1 LIICFFMSL
10 LTVVFGD
17 PNKKYIKNLEPLVQ
31 EIGKFGPKYE
41 KMSDDELRKMAE
53 AWRKELAD
61 SKTLDDLLPEVFA
74 AVREAAK
81 RRMGSGHFD
90 VQMIGAKVLHE
101 GKIAEMKTGEGK
113 TSYAV
118 SPAAT
123 LNALIGRG
131 VHIVTVND
139 YLSKRDTGWIG
150 GVYDTLGLKVGAI
163 IHEQAFIYDSD
174 FDNGEANDPRL
185 KHLKPCTRKE
195 AYECDITYGTNN
207 EFGFD
212 YLRDNMA
219 SEQKDKTQRGFYY
232 AIIDEVDSI
241 LIDEARTP
249 LIISA
254 PAEEATEKY
263 RKFSQLMP
271 RLKEGED
278 YNIDEKM
285 RSATLTEEGIK
296 KMEQWLGVENIY
308 TEKGISEAHH
318 IEQALKA
325 HTLFQRDRDYVVK
338 EGEIIIVDEF
348 TGRLMYGRRY
358 SEGLHQAI
366 EAKEGVEIKRE
377 SVTMATVTFQN
388 YFRMY
393 EKLAGMTGTA
403 ATEAEEFSKIYELDV
418 IVIPTNEPTVRK
430 DREDLIY
437 KNGEAKFKAVIKDVR
452 ERHEKGQP
460 VLLGTISIQK
470 NEILSYLL
478 SQEGIVHNILNAK
491 NHEREAQI
499 IAEAG
504 KKGAVT
510 LATNMAGRGV
520 DIVLGGADGTADEKE
535 EIKNLGGLYVIG
547 TERHESRRIDNQLRG
562 RSGRQGDPGESRFY
576 VSLED
581 DLMRI
586 FGSNRIQSV
595 MEKLGLPDDMPIENS
610 MVSKSLEAAQKKVEG
625 HNFDIRKHLLEY
637 DDVINKHRE
646 VIYRK
651 RDRILEIYETL
662 KAKGKIQKANVEDDA
677 GDPKTLREIIMEM
690 VELEIEQVVSFHT
703 MSEDEQEWNVEE
715 VYEVADTIFPLPLS
729 VRLKMDDI
737 QKTAGDKKADVKAR
751 DTLINY
757 LIDLAHEAYDELKE
771 RINKLSFG
779 EGTEASPMLLVEKMV
794 LLRSIDMLWVEHIDA
809 IDHLRTGIGLQ
820 GYGQKDPLVE
830 YKREA
835 YQMFIILQNNI
846 QKQVAHS
853 IFKVGVAP
861 GEQSQNSKG
870 KSQNLKF
877 QGAEKEG
884 NYESGLK
891 NLSGGENSAPASA
904 TRPAKIAGLSD
915 SELKSAPVEKKE
927 KIGRNDPCPCGAINS
942 VTGQIYKYKKCGLI
956 NAPYHKGG

>member
-1 LIICFFMSL
+1 MVEQIRALE
-10 LTVVFGD
+10 
-17 PNKKYIKNLEPLVQ
+17 KKYEAL
-31 EIGKFGPKYE
+31 
-41 KMSDDELRKMAE
+41 SDDQLKQLAE
-53 AWRKELAD
+53 NWRKELTD

-74 AVREAAK
+74 ATREAAK

-90 VQMIGAKVLHE
+90 VQMIGAYALHD
-101 GKIAEMKTGEGK
+101 GRIAEMKTGEGK

-123 LNALIGRG
+123 LNALSGKG
-131 VHIVTVND
+131 VHVVTVND

-150 GVYDTLGLKVGAI
+150 GVYDALGLKVGAI
-163 IHEQAFIYDSD
+163 IHEEAFVYDFE
-174 FDNGEANDPRL
+174 FDNAEMSDPKL
-185 KHLKPCTRKE
+185 KHLKPCSRKE
-195 AYECDITYGTNN
+195 AYDCDITYGTNN

-219 SEQKDKTQRGFYY
+219 PESGAKVQRGFHY

-254 PAEEATEKY
+254 PAEEATDKY
-263 RKFSQLMP
+263 RKFAGLIPQ
-271 RLKEGED
+271 LKEGED

-285 RSATLTEEGIK
+285 RAASLTDEGIK
-296 KMEQWLGVENIY
+296 KMEQLLGVENIY
-308 TEKGISEAHH
+308 TENGISEVHH
-318 IEQALKA
+318 IEQALRA
-325 HTLFQRDRDYVVK
+325 HTLFKRDRDYVVK

-348 TGRLMYGRRY
+348 TGRMMYGRRY

-366 EAKEGVEIKRE
+366 EAKEGVEIKKE

-403 ATEAEEFSKIYELDV
+403 ATEAEEFSKIYNLDV
-418 IVIPTNEPTVRK
+418 IVIPTNKPVVRL
-430 DREDLIY
+430 DRQDLIY
-437 KNGEAKFKAVIKDVR
+437 KNEEAKFRAVIKDIK
-452 ERHEKGQP
+452 ERNKKGQP
-460 VLLGTISIQK
+460 VLLGTISIHK
-470 NEILSYLL
+470 NEILSHYLE
-478 SQEGIVHNILNAK
+478 QEGITHNILNAK

-504 KKGAVT
+504 KSGAVT

-520 DIVLGGADGTADEKE
+520 DIVLGGAGGSAEEKA
-535 EIKNLGGLYVIG
+535 EIKALGGLYVIG

-586 FGSNRIQSV
+586 FGSNRLQSL
-595 MEKLGLPDDMPIENS
+595 LGALDDDTPIEHK
-610 MVSKSLEAAQKKVEG
+610 MISKSLEAAQKKVEG
-625 HNFDIRKHLLEY
+625 HNFDIRKHLLDY

-646 VIYRK
+646 VIYRR
-651 RDRILEIYETL
+651 RDRILEVYESL
-662 KAKGKIQKANVEDDA
+662 KHESIKTRKQESKKARNQGEGEEKSETRNQKLDISNQKAGEGKMREYNS
-677 GDPKTLREIIMEM
+677 LREMITEM
-690 VELEIEQVVSFHT
+690 VEAEIEQVVSFHT
-703 MSEDEQEWNVEE
+703 MSEDEHEWNVEE
-715 VYEVADTIFPLPLS
+715 IYEVVDTIVPLPLN

-757 LIDLAHEAYDELKE
+757 LIGLAHTSYDELEE
-771 RINKLSFG
+771 RINKLSSG
-779 EGTEASPMLLVEKMV
+779 EEEDAPLMLKIEKMV
-794 LLRSIDMLWVEHIDA
+794 LLRAIDMLWVEHIDA

-835 YQMFIILQNNI
+835 YQMFIALQNNI
-846 QKQVAHS
+846 QKQVAYS
-853 IFKVGVAP
+853 IYKIGLAP
-861 GEQSQNSKG
+861 DIKTQNSINKTPAHSSAVMAG
-870 KSQNLKF
+870 GQNLKF

-891 NLSGGENSAPASA
+891 SLGGGENNAPVSA
-904 TRPAKIAGLSD
+904 TRPAKIAGLSGSD
-915 SELKSAPVEKKE
+915 LKDAPVEKKV
-927 KIGRNDPCPCGAINS
+927 KVGRNDPCPCGS
-942 VTGQIYKYKKCGLI
+942 GKKYKRCHG
-956 NAPYHKGG
+956 A

>member
-1 LIICFFMSL
+1 MMSL
-10 LTVVFGD
+10 ITKIFGD
-17 PNKKYIKNLEPLVQ
+17 PNAKYVKILAPLVEQIRQLEKKYE
-31 EIGKFGPKYE
+31 E
-41 KMSDDELRKMAE
+41 MSDNELRGLAE
-53 AWRKELAD
+53 TWRKESNNGKALN
-61 SKTLDDLLPEVFA
+61 DLLPDVFA
-74 AVREAAK
+74 ATREAAK

-90 VQMIGAKVLHE
+90 VQMIGAYALHD

-118 SPAAT
+118 SPSAT
-123 LNALIGRG
+123 LNALTGRG
-131 VHIVTVND
+131 VHVVTVND

-150 GVYDTLGLKVGAI
+150 GVYDALGLKVGAI
-163 IHEQAFIYDSD
+163 IHEQAFVYDFD
-174 FDNGEANDPRL
+174 FDNAEMNDPKL
-185 KHLKPCTRKE
+185 KHLKPCSRKE

-219 SEQKDKTQRGFYY
+219 PTREDKVQRGFYY

-254 PAEEATEKY
+254 PAEEATDKY
-263 RKFSQLMP
+263 RRFAQLIP
-271 RLKEGED
+271 QLKEGED

-285 RSATLTEEGIK
+285 RAASLTDEGIK

-308 TEKGISEAHH
+308 TESGIGEVHH
-318 IEQALKA
+318 IEQALRA
-325 HTLFQRDRDYVVK
+325 HTLFKRDRDYVVK

-348 TGRLMYGRRY
+348 TGRMMYGRRY

-366 EAKEGVEIKRE
+366 EAKEGVEIKKE

-403 ATEAEEFSKIYELDV
+403 ATEAEEFSKIYNLDV
-418 IVIPTNEPTVRK
+418 IVIPTNKPIARS
-430 DREDLIY
+430 DRQDLIY
-437 KNGEAKFKAVIKDVR
+437 KNEEAKFRAVIEDIK
-452 ERHEKGQP
+452 ERNEKGQP
-460 VLLGTISIQK
+460 ILVGTISIHK

-478 SQEGIVHNILNAK
+478 QQEGIAHNILNAK

-504 KKGAVT
+504 KRGAVT

-520 DIVLGGADGTADEKE
+520 DIVLGGAEGTLEEKE

-586 FGSNRIQSV
+586 FGSNRIQSI
-595 MEKLGLPDDMPIENS
+595 MERLGLPDDVPIENS

-625 HNFDIRKHLLEY
+625 HNFDIRKHLLDY

-662 KAKGKIQKANVEDDA
+662 KEKGNPPADGQKAEEGGVIDGPGA
-677 GDPKTLREIIMEM
+677 LREMIFEM
-690 VELEIEQVVSFHT
+690 VEAEIEQVVSFHT
-703 MSEDEQEWNVEE
+703 MSEDEKEWNIEE
-715 VYEVADTIFPLPLS
+715 VYEVVDTIVPLPIN

-757 LIDLAHEAYDELKE
+757 LIDLARRAYDELEE
-771 RINKLSFG
+771 RINRLSFG
-779 EGTEASPMLLVEKMV
+779 EGMEATPMLQVEKMV
-794 LLRSIDMLWVEHIDA
+794 LLRAIDMLWVEHIDA
-809 IDHLRTGIGLQ
+809 MDHLRTGIGLQ

-835 YQMFIILQNNI
+835 YQMFIALQNNI
-846 QKQVAHS
+846 QKQVAYS
-853 IFKVGVAP
+853 IFKIGLSP
-861 GEQSQNSKG
+861 ETKTQNTINRT
-870 KSQNLKF
+870 QNLKF
-877 QGAEKEG
+877 QGAEKES
-884 NYESGLK
+884 NQQSAISNQQSADK
-891 NLSGGENSAPASA
+891 NPINITKPMKVAGLSGGD
-904 TRPAKIAGLSD
+904 LQ
-915 SELKSAPVEKKE
+915 SAPVEKKE
-927 KIGRNDPCPCGAINS
+927 KIGRNDPCPCGS
-942 VTGQIYKYKKCGLI
+942 GKKY
-956 NAPYHKGG
+956 

>member
-1 LIICFFMSL
+1 MSL
-10 LTVVFGD
+10 LTAIFGD
-17 PNKKYIKNLEPLVQ
+17 PNQKYIKEWMPTIEQINGLGSRFEELSDNELKGLVGVWRQ
-31 EIGKFGPKYE
+31 A
-41 KMSDDELRKMAE
+41 LAE
-53 AWRKELAD
+53 G
-61 SKTLDDLLPEVFA
+61 KTLDDLLPEVFA
-74 AVREAAK
+74 GVREAAK

-90 VQMIGAKVLHE
+90 VQLIGAGVLHQ

-123 LNALIGRG
+123 LNALEGRG
-131 VHIVTVND
+131 VHVVTVND

-150 GVYDTLGLKVGAI
+150 GVYDALGLSVGAI
-163 IHEQAFIYDSD
+163 VHEQAFVYDFE
-174 FDNGEANDPRL
+174 FDNAEMSDPKL
-185 KHLKPCTRKE
+185 KHLKPCSRKE
-195 AYECDITYGTNN
+195 AYDCDITYGINN

-219 SEQKDKTQRGFYY
+219 PEAEAKVQRGFHY

-254 PAEEATEKY
+254 PAEEATDKY
-263 RKFSQLMP
+263 RRFASLMP
-271 RLKEGED
+271 QLKEGED

-285 RSATLTEEGIK
+285 RSASLTEEGIK

-308 TEKGISEAHH
+308 TEKGISEVHH
-318 IEQALKA
+318 IEQALRA
-325 HTLFQRDRDYVVK
+325 HTLFRRDRDYVVK
-338 EGEIIIVDEF
+338 DGEIIIVDEF
-348 TGRLMYGRRY
+348 TGRMMHGRRY

-366 EAKEGVEIKRE
+366 EAKEGVEIKKE

-393 EKLAGMTGTA
+393 KKLAGMTGTA
-403 ATEAEEFSKIYELDV
+403 ATEAEEFAKIYKLDV
-418 IVIPTNEPTVRK
+418 IVIPTNKPVVRI
-430 DREDLIY
+430 DRQDLIY
-437 KNGEAKFKAVIKDVR
+437 KNEEAKFKAVIKDIK
-452 ERHEKGQP
+452 ERNAKGQP
-460 VLLGTISIQK
+460 VLLGTISIHK
-470 NEILSYLL
+470 NELL
-478 SQEGIVHNILNAK
+478 SHYLEQEGIPHNILNAK

-520 DIVLGGADGTADEKE
+520 DIVLGGAEGAREEKE
-535 EIKNLGGLYVIG
+535 EVKKLGGLYVIG

-586 FGSNRIQSV
+586 FGSGRIQTV
-595 MEKLGLPDDMPIENS
+595 MERLGLPDDVPIENS
-610 MVSKSLEAAQKKVEG
+610 IVTKSLEAAQKKVEG

-651 RDRILEIYETL
+651 RERILEIFESL
-662 KAKGKIQKANVEDDA
+662 KQENNKAKKQENTEKAVIGNQQSTASGQENEER
-677 GDPKTLREIIMEM
+677 KTKEYKSLREMIMEM
-690 VELEIEQVVSFHT
+690 VESEIEQVITFHT
-703 MSEDEQEWNVEE
+703 MSEDEKEWNIEE
-715 VYEVADTIFPLPLS
+715 IYEVVDTIVPLPIN

-757 LIDLAHEAYDELKE
+757 LIELAHQAYDELE
-771 RINKLSFG
+771 ARINKIETKESDAPLM
-779 EGTEASPMLLVEKMV
+779 PKVEKMI
-794 LLRSIDMLWVEHIDA
+794 LLRAIDLLWVEHIDA

-835 YQMFIILQNNI
+835 YQMFIALQNNI
-846 QKQVAHS
+846 QKQVAYS
-853 IFKVGVAP
+853 IYKVGLAP
-861 GEQSQNSKG
+861 VEQTQNAKV

-877 QGAEKEG
+877 QGAEKTSSEH
-884 NYESGLK
+884 
-891 NLSGGENSAPASA
+891 SAISNQQLADSNTNN
-904 TRPAKIAGLSD
+904 TRPAKIVGLASSD
-915 SELKSAPVEKKE
+915 LQEAPVEKKE
-927 KIGRNDPCPCGAINS
+927 KVGRNDPCPCGS
-942 VTGQIYKYKKCGLI
+942 GLKYKKC
-956 NAPYHKGG
+956 HGG

>member
-1 LIICFFMSL
+1 MGL
-10 LTVVFGD
+10 LTAIFGD
-17 PNKKYIKNLEPLVQ
+17 PNQKYIQNIGPIVDKIRSLETFFQEKN
-31 EIGKFGPKYE
+31 
-41 KMSDDELRKMAE
+41 DEELKRMAIN
-53 AWRKELAD
+53 WRKDLAAG
-61 SKTLDDLLPEVFA
+61 KTLDDLLPEVFA
-74 AVREAAK
+74 GVREAAR

-90 VQMIGAKVLHE
+90 VQMVGAYALHD

-123 LNALIGRG
+123 LNALTGKG
-131 VHIVTVND
+131 VHVVTVND

-150 GVYDTLGLKVGAI
+150 GVYDALGLRVGAI
-163 IHEQAFIYDSD
+163 IHEEAFVYD
-174 FDNGEANDPRL
+174 FEFENGETDDPKL
-185 KHLKPCTRKE
+185 KHLKPCSRKE
-195 AYECDITYGTNN
+195 AYSCDITYGTNN

-219 SEQKDKTQRGFYY
+219 PESEAKVQRGFYY

-254 PAEEATEKY
+254 PAEEATDKY
-263 RKFSQLMP
+263 RRFASLMP
-271 RLKEGED
+271 QLKEGED

-285 RSATLTEEGIK
+285 RSASLTEEGIK

-308 TEKGISEAHH
+308 TDKGISEVHH

-325 HTLFQRDRDYVVK
+325 HTLFKRDRDYVVK
-338 EGEIIIVDEF
+338 DGEIIIVDEF
-348 TGRLMYGRRY
+348 TGRMMYGRRY

-366 EAKEGVEIKRE
+366 EAKEGVEIKKE

-403 ATEAEEFSKIYELDV
+403 ATEAEEFSKIYNLDV
-418 IVIPTNEPTVRK
+418 IVIPTNRPVARI
-430 DREDLIY
+430 DRQDLIY
-437 KNGEAKFKAVIKDVR
+437 KNEEAKFRAVIKDVR
-452 ERHEKGQP
+452 EKHEKGQP
-460 VLLGTISIQK
+460 VLLGTISIHK
-470 NEILSYLL
+470 NEILSHYLE
-478 SQEGIVHNILNAK
+478 QEGIPHNILNAK

-504 KKGAVT
+504 KRGAVT

-520 DIVLGGADGTADEKE
+520 DIVLGGVDGTLEDKE

-562 RSGRQGDPGESRFY
+562 RSGRQGDSGESRFY

-595 MEKLGLPDDMPIENS
+595 MERLGLPDDMPIENS

-651 RDRILEIYETL
+651 RDRILEIFEIL
-662 KAKGKIQKANVEDDA
+662 KEKGKIQKAKEE
-677 GDPKTLREIIMEM
+677 GTLETLREMITEM
-690 VELEIEQVVSFHT
+690 VEAEIEQVIAFHT
-703 MSEDEQEWNVEE
+703 MSEDEHEWNVEE
-715 VYEVADTIFPLPLS
+715 IYEVVDTIVPLPLN

-737 QKTAGDKKADVKAR
+737 QKTAGDKKADVRAR

-757 LIDLAHEAYDELKE
+757 LVDLAHKAYDELEEK
-771 RINKLSFG
+771 INKIETG
-779 EGTEASPMLLVEKMV
+779 ETEAPLMLKVEKMV
-794 LLRSIDMLWVEHIDA
+794 LLRAIDMLWVEHIDA

-835 YQMFIILQNNI
+835 YQMFIMLQNNI
-846 QKQVAHS
+846 QKQVAYS
-853 IFKVGVAP
+853 IYKVGLAP
-861 GEQSQNSKG
+861 VEQSQNLKV

-884 NYESGLK
+884 NYESGIK
-891 NLSGGENSAPASA
+891 NYGGAEAQAPVSA
-904 TRPAKIAGLSD
+904 TRPAKIAGLASSD
-915 SELKSAPVEKKE
+915 LKEAPVEKKV
-927 KIGRNDPCPCGAINS
+927 KVGRNDPCPCGS
-942 VTGQIYKYKKCGLI
+942 GKKYKKCCG
-956 NAPYHKGG
+956 K